1 MRDVWRIGVDV
12 GGTFTDVALVNE
24 RTGTIGLA
32 KVPTTPPNFDQGVLT
47 GIHQA
52 MQKYGIAVDTVS
64 LLAHATTVVT
74 NALLEGKGARCGFI
88 ATRGFRDILELR
100 RSCRADLYD
109 VFQDGP
115 AVLVPRRHRYEIT
128 ERVDAQGKVLTALKV
143 EELDDIVKQIKA
155 AELETVAVSLMFSF
169 LNDAHEKEIGKRLR
183 AALPGVQVFL
193 SHEILPEVREFER
206 ASTTAVCAYVGPVL
220 SNYLVNLQEALS
232 KNGLPKLHIMGSSGG
247 VFDAAEALRMP
258 AAAVESG
265 PAAGVVAAALV
276 GRQLGIPNVLA
287 FDMGGTTAKAA
298 VIANHEIS
306 VTTDY
311 EVGGSGH
318 VSRWQHGTGHPIRVP
333 VIDLAEISSGG
344 GSIVH
349 VDPAGAL
356 KVGPKS
362 AGSAPGPA
370 GYGRGGTLPT
380 VSDANFVLGYLNREA
395 LLDGALKVDFAAA
408 ERAIQEHVAVP
419 LGLSVPDAAS
429 KIIEIVNNA
438 MSEAL
443 RIVSVERG
451 VDPREFTLV
460 GFGGAGPVHVV
471 ALADLLD
478 IPKVLVPP
486 APGAFSALGLVATD
500 LRRDYSRTL
509 FSSIDDVDPE
519 RLGSAVRALKE
530 SAQEMYEAANVAP
543 ENRQLVFSVD
553 VRYRR
558 QSYELTIPVEGDLE
572 VGKLAQLKAD
582 FFARHKQQ
590 YGHASAV
597 EPVVIVNLR
606 LAAFGK
612 LRKLDLRQVTGAAG
626 RPVKHRDVW
635 FASTGFVDTPVHW
648 RDSFDP
654 GTTIDGPAVV
664 ESLDSTTVILPG
676 WRMEVDSHGYMH
688 ITKVRQQ

>member
-1 MRDVWRIGVDV
+1 MSDRWRIGVDV

-24 RTGTIGLA
+24 TTGSIGLA
-32 KVPTTPPNFDQGVLT
+32 KVPTTPPNFDEGVLN
-47 GIHQA
+47 GIHHA
-52 MQKYGIAVDTVS
+52 MKKYDIAVDAVS

-88 ATRGFRDILELR
+88 TTRGFRDVLELR

-128 ERVDAQGKVLTALKV
+128 ERVDAQGKVLTPLRV
-143 EELDDIVKQIKA
+143 EELDDIVKQIRS

-169 LNDAHEKEIGKRLR
+169 LNDAHEKEIGRRLR
-183 AALPGVQVFL
+183 AALPGVHVYL
-193 SHEILPEVREFER
+193 SHEVLPEVREFER

-220 SNYLVNLQEALS
+220 SNYLVKLQDALS
-232 KNGLPKLHIMGSSGG
+232 RNGLPKLHIMGSSGG
-247 VFDAAEALRMP
+247 VFDAKEALRMP

-287 FDMGGTTAKAA
+287 FDMGGTTAKAS

-311 EVGGSGH
+311 EVGGTGN

-349 VDPAGAL
+349 VDAAGAL
-356 KVGPKS
+356 KVGPES

-380 VSDANFVLGYLNREA
+380 VSDANFVLGYLNRDS
-395 LLDGALKVDFAAA
+395 LLDGALKVDLRAS
-408 ERAIQEHVAVP
+408 ERAIGEHVAEP
-419 LGLSVPDAAS
+419 LGLTVPEAAS
-429 KIIEIVNNA
+429 KIVEIVNNA

-451 VDPREFTLV
+451 VDPREFTLI

-478 IPKVLVPP
+478 IPKVLIPP

-509 FSSIDDVDPE
+509 FSGIDAVDPE
-519 RLGSAVRALKE
+519 ALSAAVAALKAN
-530 SAQEMYEAANVAP
+530 AQDMFEAANVTPQHRKLA
-543 ENRQLVFSVD
+543 FSAD

-558 QSYELTIPVEGDLE
+558 QSYELTIPIEGDLTMDR
-572 VGKLAQLKAD
+572 LARLKAD

-590 YGHASAV
+590 YGHASPT
-597 EPVVIVNLR
+597 EPVVVVNLR

-612 LRKLDLRQVTGAAG
+612 LPMLDLRQVTGAFE
-626 RPVKHRDVW
+626 RPVRTRDVW
-635 FASTGFVDTPVHW
+635 FPSTGFVATPVHW
-648 RDSFDP
+648 RDGFVP
-654 GTTIDGPAVV
+654 GKRIDGPAIV

-676 WRMEVDSHGYMH
+676 WRMEVDSNGYMH
-688 ITKVRQQ
+688 IAKGQQQ